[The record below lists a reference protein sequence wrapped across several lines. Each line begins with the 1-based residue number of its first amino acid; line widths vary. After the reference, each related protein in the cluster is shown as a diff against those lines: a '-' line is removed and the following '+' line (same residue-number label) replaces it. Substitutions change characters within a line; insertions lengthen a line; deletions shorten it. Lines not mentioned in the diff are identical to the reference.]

1 MSYLKLTL
9 NPYVHL
15 TFPCLHYDLCVSDIP
30 ELAEGPRLTAS
41 YKENDTEAQFLCKFE
56 RLPRGDVVYRVQFFV
71 DDKEI
76 KTFKDV
82 KGTEENYMM
91 SESEY
96 GDGGYGV
103 KVQGFFYWSL
113 MTFW

>member
-1 MSYLKLTL
+1 MSYLKLIL
-9 NPYVHL
+9 NSHVQ

-82 KGTEENYMM
+82 KGTEENYVM
-91 SESEY
+91 SETEY

-103 KVQGFFYWSL
+103 KVRGFFYRSL
-113 MTFW
+113 LTFW

>member
-1 MSYLKLTL
+1 M
-9 NPYVHL
+9 
-15 TFPCLHYDLCVSDIP
+15 
-30 ELAEGPRLTAS
+30 
-41 YKENDTEAQFLCKFE
+41 
-56 RLPRGDVVYRVQFFV
+56 

-103 KVQGFFYWSL
+103 KVGGFFFWSL
-113 MTFW
+113 LTFW

>member
-9 NPYVHL
+9 NSHVQ

-71 DDKEI
+71 DDIEI

-103 KVQGFFYWSL
+103 KVGGFFFWSL
-113 MTFW
+113 LTFW